1 MKALTVLACTALLAF
16 PARATEQALLDDA
29 VAKSR
34 AVVGQMIPSIDFVDT
49 KGRVVNLTEYR
60 GQPLLVSLIY
70 TGCADVCPTMID
82 NLYPAVQAAQQ
93 ALGKDSFS
101 IVTIGFDT
109 SNDSA
114 DRMRSFARE
123 HGIDLP
129 NWDFLAGTA
138 EAVSQLSGATGFTIV
153 PSAGGFE
160 HMAQISIVAR
170 QGRIYQ
176 QIYGGVFSIPALVEP
191 LKDIVFDR
199 RRPLV
204 SIGGLID
211 RVKLFCTVY
220 NPNTGRYYFNYSLFV
235 GMAIGITCLLL
246 IGSWLTREFIRSGG
260 SGQDP
265 A

>member
-1 MKALTVLACTALLAF
+1 MRALAVLVCTALLVT

-34 AVVGQMIPSIDFVDT
+34 AVVGETIPAIDFIDT
-49 KGRVVNLTEYR
+49 KGQVVNLALYR

-70 TGCADVCPTMID
+70 TGCADVCPAMID

-101 IVTIGFDT
+101 VVTIGFDS

-129 NWDFLAGTA
+129 NWDFLAGTSH
-138 EAVSQLSGATGFTIV
+138 AVRQLSDATGFTIV

-160 HMAQISIVAR
+160 HMAQVSIVDR
-170 QGRIYQ
+170 KGKIYQ
-176 QIYGGVFSIPALVEP
+176 QIYGGVFSTPALVEP
-191 LKDIVFDR
+191 LKDLVFDR

-204 SIGGLID
+204 SVGGLID

-235 GMAIGITCLLL
+235 GMAIGIACLLL
-246 IGSWLTREFIRSGG
+246 ILSWLTREFLRSGG

-265 A
+265 V